1 MKKVILMSLC
11 LIFVSSITVNAEG
24 VCPTPQ
30 EYQAKMQYFQQ
41 KAMTLMNTKSSMLQS
56 QALMKE
62 EENYMNSTFPGC
74 LQYFKTTPNPDCS
87 KLQTFATSYMML
99 DNSKQAGAK
108 AQLNSLPNLQGKCGY
123 MYDTFKMMTK

>member
-1 MKKVILMSLC
+1 MKKFIMLFLSC
-11 LIFVSSITVNAEG
+11 LFISVSANAEG
-24 VCPTPQ
+24 FCPTPQ

-41 KAMTLMNTKSSMLQS
+41 KAMNLMNSKSSMLQS

-62 EENYMNSTFPGC
+62 EESYMNSTFPGC
-74 LQYFKTTPNPDCS
+74 LQYFKTTSNPDCS

-108 AQLNSLPNLQGKCGY
+108 TQLNSLPNLQGKCGY
-123 MYDTFKMMTK
+123 QYDTFKMLTK